1 MGKRKKEKKK
11 RKALERHCGSL
22 KERHLPIALQ
32 AGGMSLPIK
41 GGNLGLNP
49 LVGVCDVRFLLYCL

>member
-1 MGKRKKEKKK
+1 MGEEKRKK
-11 RKALERHCGSL
+11 RKALQRQCGSL

-32 AGGMSLPIK
+32 AGGMSLPLK
-41 GGNLGLNP
+41 VGSLGLNL